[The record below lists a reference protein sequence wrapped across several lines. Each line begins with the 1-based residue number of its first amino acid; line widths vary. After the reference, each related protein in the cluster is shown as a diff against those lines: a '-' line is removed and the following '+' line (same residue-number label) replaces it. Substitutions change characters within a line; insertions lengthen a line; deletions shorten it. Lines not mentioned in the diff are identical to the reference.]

1 MKKLKVKKEK
11 GITLVALVVTIVVL
25 LILAGISLN
34 LVLGQ
39 NGIVSKAKEAR
50 EKTDEATTNT
60 ELFFNSTV
68 DEIDKIIGDNNTSSE
83 KITDEEFKKNP
94 TNYKHK
100 DQSDENK
107 DTGIGTDGRPVNMD
121 LWYYEIIWD
130 GSLRLGAIDGSYIG
144 GPGYENSNITSEG
157 TIKGTVPR
165 LIYVAEKDE
174 VLAVTSMYGT
184 FYNCTN
190 LRVAPEL
197 PDTITDMHQTFEGC
211 TGLIKASEI
220 PTSVTRLR
228 RIFYGCGSLKLA
240 PSIPKNVTNIREAF
254 EGTGITTAPT
264 IPENVQDMA
273 GAFSDCV
280 NLTTAPKIPKNVTS
294 LNQTFSGC
302 MSLTVAPAIPDGVIN
317 LYGTFDGCTNLT
329 TASAIPESVNEME
342 FTFQNCTSL
351 TGTITINA
359 TLNYKDGCFKG
370 TVKPIVLKGTSPNL
384 AELAAT
390 AENGNV
396 TVEQ

>member
-25 LILAGISLN
+25 LILAGISLT

-94 TNYKHK
+94 TDYKHK
-100 DQSDENK
+100 DQSNENK

-121 LWYYEIIWD
+121 LWYYEIRWD
-130 GSLRLGAIDGSYIG
+130 GSLGLGAIDGSHIV

-190 LRVAPEL
+190 LKVAPEL
-197 PDTITDMHQTFEGC
+197 PDTITNMNQTFEGC
-211 TGLIKASEI
+211 SGLIKASEI
-220 PTSVTRLR
+220 PTSVT
-228 RIFYGCGSLKLA
+228 
-240 PSIPKNVTNIREAF
+240 
-254 EGTGITTAPT
+254 
-264 IPENVQDMA
+264 
-273 GAFSDCV
+273 
-280 NLTTAPKIPKNVTS
+280 S

-302 MSLTVAPAIPDGVIN
+302 TSLTVAPAIPDGVTD

-329 TASAIPESVNEME
+329 TASAIPESVNEMGA
-342 FTFQNCTSL
+342 TFQNCTSL

-390 AENGNV
+390 AEKR
-396 TVEQ
+396 

>member
-25 LILAGISLN
+25 LILAGISLT

-94 TNYKHK
+94 TDYKHK
-100 DQSDENK
+100 DQSNENK

-121 LWYYEIIWD
+121 LWYYEIGWD
-130 GSLRLGAIDGSYIG
+130 GSLKLSTIDGSYIG
-144 GPGYENSNITSEG
+144 RPGYENSNITSEG

-197 PDTITDMHQTFEGC
+197 PDTITDMYRTFKGC
-211 TGLIKASEI
+211 SGLIK
-220 PTSVTRLR
+220 
-228 RIFYGCGSLKLA
+228 
-240 PSIPKNVTNIREAF
+240 
-254 EGTGITTAPT
+254 
-264 IPENVQDMA
+264 
-273 GAFSDCV
+273 
-280 NLTTAPKIPKNVTS
+280 
-294 LNQTFSGC
+294 
-302 MSLTVAPAIPDGVIN
+302 APAIPDGVIN
-317 LYGTFDGCTNLT
+317 LYGTFNGCTNLT
-329 TASAIPESVNEME
+329 TASAIPESVNDME
-342 FTFQNCTSL
+342 VTFQNCTSL

-359 TLNYKDGCFKG
+359 TLNYKDGCFEG

-384 AELAAT
+384 SELAAT